1 MSENQQDMYGTL
13 TEEQKAA
20 QIPYYVHEG
29 EMNRMDRLN
38 KRGFIAFLIVLVM
51 LFVTNAGWII
61 YENQFQDEIITE
73 TYTATTDQGGTAIAH
88 GEGDLNYYGDS
99 DLYQNDQAP
108 GEKR

>member
-1 MSENQQDMYGTL
+1 MSENQNEIYGAL
-13 TEEQKAA
+13 TKEQIAA

-29 EMNRMDRLN
+29 EMSRYERLN
-38 KRGFIAFLIVLVM
+38 HRWFIAFLIVLVM

-108 GEKR
+108 VEER